1 MTKESAKKNPQL
13 IGFSNY
19 CTETEQ
25 NNNAIG
31 KRLSELRAS
40 HGMTITELTRQLCI
54 FGIKLDRSTI
64 GKWESGIST
73 PNAYQLIAIC
83 KLFHVSSIDFFTLNT
98 SANVLNEEGIKKL
111 ESYKTDL
118 IASGRYRPKQISII
132 TGICY
137 RKMPVSTLP
146 VSAGAGAWLDSE
158 AFEYVDV
165 PENTIPQGAEFGLR
179 ISGDSMEPV
188 YRNNQIVWVQLCETL
203 LPGEVGIM
211 IYDGEGYIK
220 VYSEQ
225 DPENPD
231 DFIDSQGVLHRQ
243 PVMISYN
250 PRYEPRKISPNLKF
264 SICGR
269 VLN

>member
-1 MTKESAKKNPQL
+1 MPKKTTKNSSLLTEFKNY
-13 IGFSNY
+13 S
-19 CTETEQ
+19 TETEQ
-25 NNNAIG
+25 NNNAVG
-31 KRLSELRAS
+31 KRLSELRAAY
-40 HGMTITELTRQLCI
+40 GMTLTELTRRLRL
-54 FGIKLDRSTI
+54 FGIILDRSTI
-64 GKWESGIST
+64 GKWESGMST
-73 PNAYQLIAIC
+73 PNAYQLIAIS

-98 SANVLNEEGIKKL
+98 PGNVLNEEGIKKL
-111 ESYKTDL
+111 ESYKSDL
-118 IASGRYRPKQISII
+118 IASGRYRPKQISIVA
-132 TGICY
+132 GICY
-137 RKMPVSTLP
+137 RKMPISTMP
-146 VSAGAGAWLDSE
+146 VSAGVGAWLDTE

-188 YRNNQIVWVQLCETL
+188 YRDNQIVWVQLCETL

-225 DPENPD
+225 EPESPD

-250 PRYEPRKISPNLKF
+250 PKYDPLKISPDLEF
-264 SICGR
+264 AICGR